1 MTDLQQGI
9 VPHLVVNDA
18 AAAIEFYKNALGAT
32 ETARMPAQD
41 GKRLMHAQIE
51 VNGAK
56 LFLRDDFPEHRTGN
70 EPCAAVV
77 PPKTLGGTAVVMH
90 LDVADCDAA
99 VARAESAGAQVI
111 MAPMDA
117 FWGARYAQIADP
129 FGHVWSFAHPLAT
142 APSA

>member
-41 GKRLMHAQIE
+41 GKRLMHSQIE

-56 LFLRDDFPEHRTGN
+56 LFLRDDFPEFRGGN
-70 EPCAAVV
+70 EPCAAVL
-77 PPKTLGGTAVVMH
+77 PPKTLNGTTVVMH
-90 LDVADCDAA
+90 LEVADCDAA
-99 VARAESAGAQVI
+99 VARAEAAGAKVI
-111 MAPMDA
+111 LAPTDA

-129 FGHVWSFAHPLAT
+129 FGHVWSFAHPLGAST
-142 APSA
+142 GA